1 MILIL
6 SLIGIII
13 AILSGLTGLGGGI
26 ILIPTLLGWFHYQ
39 GFFVNNGMQ
48 IAANTSIAIL
58 FFTTLSTSYQYFKN
72 QLINWHMV
80 KSFLPG
86 LLIGIGCGSLI
97 VTFLDSS
104 ALQKSFGLFLLVI
117 VLNLLWPKKPS
128 IKKHKSPIYIIYLVG
143 ICTGVLSP
151 MFGIGGGILMIP
163 FFHAQ
168 GLILLEAIGSSV
180 FCLLPIAMI
189 SLISNTMFGYLKHHL
204 PLESFN
210 TIGYLYWPA
219 LLLIAPMSMIFAP
232 IGANIAKKTNVLII
246 KRLLALVIL
255 LTAIQLLMG

>member
-1 MILIL
+1 MIIIL

-13 AILSGLTGLGGGI
+13 GILSGLTGLGGGI
-26 ILIPTLLGWFHYQ
+26 ILIPSLLGWFHYQ

-58 FFTTLSTSYQYFKN
+58 FFTTLSTSYQYYKN
-72 QLINWHMV
+72 QLINWQMV

-86 LLIGIGCGSLI
+86 LLIGIGCGSFV

-117 VLNLLWPKKPS
+117 VLHLLWPKKPS
-128 IKKHKSPIYIIYLVG
+128 IKTHKSPIYIIYLAG
-143 ICTGVLSP
+143 ICTGVLAP

-189 SLISNTMFGYLKHHL
+189 SLISNTVFGYLKHHL

-219 LLLIAPMSMIFAP
+219 LLLIAPMSMLFTP
-232 IGANIAKKTNVLII
+232 IGAEIAKKTNVLII
-246 KRLLALVIL
+246 KRLLALVIF

>member
-86 LLIGIGCGSLI
+86 LLIGIGCGSI
-97 VTFLDSS
+97 VVTFLDSS
-104 ALQKSFGLFLLVI
+104 DLQKSFGLFLLVI

-128 IKKHKSPIYIIYLVG
+128 TK
-143 ICTGVLSP
+143 
-151 MFGIGGGILMIP
+151 
-163 FFHAQ
+163 AQ
-168 GLILLEAIGSSV
+168 
-180 FCLLPIAMI
+180 FI
-189 SLISNTMFGYLKHHL
+189 SFI
-204 PLESFN
+204 
-210 TIGYLYWPA
+210 
-219 LLLIAPMSMIFAP
+219 
-232 IGANIAKKTNVLII
+232 
-246 KRLLALVIL
+246 
-255 LTAIQLLMG
+255 